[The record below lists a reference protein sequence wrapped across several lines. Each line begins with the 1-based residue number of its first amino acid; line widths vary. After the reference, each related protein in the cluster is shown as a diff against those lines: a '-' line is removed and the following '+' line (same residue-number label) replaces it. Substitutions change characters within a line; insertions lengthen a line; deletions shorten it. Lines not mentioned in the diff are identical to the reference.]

1 MNQDREFALTQPMGK
16 LFLRMAIPGII
27 GTVVMGLYN
36 FVDAIFLGQFVG
48 PAAVGAVGLLYVLVI
63 MNQAILVIMGS
74 GSGAVLSV
82 AMGQKDHETVESLLG
97 NLIPI
102 TFLASTAFALCLYL
116 FAPGVVKFWGGN
128 GTLLQMAVAYLR
140 ILVLGMPFM
149 ATGAAMNMLLR
160 GEGKMKTA
168 MTIASGSFLLN
179 IVLDPVLI
187 AWAGWGIKGAA
198 WATVI
203 AQIVYFLWQS
213 LFHWYGDTQLR
224 LVPGKIKISKRLTAR
239 VMKSGTPAMLMQLMS
254 VIQMG
259 VLYKV
264 LAHAGGTDHLALMT
278 SGMRCYALV
287 FFIIMGIAYGMQPV
301 VGMNFGAGNYG
312 RVLHAWKYFT
322 AVSVAIT
329 IGFWILFMTCTHLI
343 VSWFISDPALA
354 QMGVPYFRI
363 LNFPLPFIGALP
375 TTMLFF
381 IAIEQPKPAGNLAI
395 ARQVVLFVPLVML
408 FYYLMQVKGVWLSMP
423 VTDVLT
429 ALIGLVMILK
439 EFGKL
444 SKAKSPANF
453 ENNICIQRGK

>member
-1 MNQDREFALTQPMGK
+1 VNQNTEAALTQPMGK

-82 AMGQKDHETVESLLG
+82 AMGRKDHETAGRLLG

-102 TFLASTAFALCLYL
+102 TFMASTAFALCLYL
-116 FAPGVVKFWGGN
+116 FAPGIVEFLGGD
-128 GTLLQMAVAYLR
+128 GTLRSMAVAYLR

-179 IVLDPVLI
+179 IILDPVLI

-198 WATVI
+198 WATVV
-203 AQIVYFLWQS
+203 AQVVYFVWQA
-213 LFHWYGDTQLR
+213 LFHWRGDTTLV
-224 LVPGKIKISKRLTAR
+224 LVPAKIRISGRLTAR
-239 VMKSGTPAMLMQLMS
+239 VMRAGTPAMLMQIMT

-259 VLYKV
+259 VLYKL
-264 LAHAGGTDHLALMT
+264 LAHAGGADHLALMT
-278 SGMRCYALV
+278 SGLRCYTLV
-287 FFIIMGIAYGMQPV
+287 FFIIFGIAYGMQPV

-312 RVLHAWKYFT
+312 RVLYAWKYFT
-322 AVSVAIT
+322 AVSVTIT
-329 IGFWILFMTCTHLI
+329 LGFWILFMACPHLI
-343 VSWFISDPALA
+343 LSWFISDPALA
-354 QMGVPYFRI
+354 RMGVPYFRI
-363 LNFPLPFIGALP
+363 LNLSLFVMGAIP

-381 IAIEQPKPAGNLAI
+381 IAVERPKPAGKLAI
-395 ARQVVLFVPLVML
+395 ARQVVLFVPLIML

-423 VTDVLT
+423 VTDFLT
-429 ALIGLVMILK
+429 ALIGLVMILR
-439 EFGKL
+439 EFPKL
-444 SKAKSPANF
+444 SKSESPADLESNA
-453 ENNICIQRGK
+453 CI